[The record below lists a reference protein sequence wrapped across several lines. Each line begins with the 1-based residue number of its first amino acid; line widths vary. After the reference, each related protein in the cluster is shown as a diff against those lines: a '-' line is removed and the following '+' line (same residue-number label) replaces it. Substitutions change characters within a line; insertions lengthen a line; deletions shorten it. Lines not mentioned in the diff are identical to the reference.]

1 MYLRQV
7 MQEWGNARAAL
18 LWEYSLPKDFK
29 RPINSDQEMEQFI
42 RNKYE
47 RTRVSCGLFMSNI
60 KCLDIQEERLL
71 QVLCR
76 CDIVVI
82 YRVCA
87 LHKFFFYNFK
97 KVACANTALN
107 SSNVNKQTLRF
118 R

>member
-47 RTRVSCGLFMSNI
+47 RTRVSCGLFVSNI

-71 QVLCR
+71 QLFCAGVILLLYIACMRYTIFFSIILRKLHVLTR
-76 CDIVVI
+76 LLTV
-82 YRVCA
+82 
-87 LHKFFFYNFK
+87 
-97 KVACANTALN
+97 
-107 SSNVNKQTLRF
+107 QT
-118 R
+118 